1 MRRSASDTFRP
12 IVRFFDGRVVLLPVR
27 CVSDSSMQLDWNLGS
42 TSSGLLLVMQV
53 RAGAGWWAPTGLA
66 FWPVLSRVH
75 GFKSWV
81 QCPRLM
87 VTCLMLEGL
96 RMKAMTS
103 VWDHVGGWS
112 TPLPALD
119 SPSTLVV
126 IFGDRAVEDD
136 SRPVREVVASFS
148 TSVVIGCST
157 SGQIAGA
164 SLRDDVCVVAIAR
177 FDHVRLARAGAD
189 VSSGADSFAAGVA
202 VGAGLAGEDLRAV
215 FVLSDGLCVNGSELV
230 AGLISSVG
238 PDVSV
243 TGGLAGDGDRFE
255 RTWVIDKGHL
265 RAGRVVAVGL
275 YGDGLLV
282 GSGSEG
288 GWSIFGPERVVTRS
302 EGNVLYELDG
312 KPALALYKRYL
323 GDMACELPASAL
335 LFPLAIRA
343 GDEDEQLVRTVLG
356 VDEVEQSMTFAGDVP
371 QGWRA
376 QLMRSSADRL
386 VDGAEAAA
394 VQSSAGFSSAGSTL
408 GIAISCVGRRLVLGA
423 RTEEEI
429 EATLEALPPATELIG
444 FYSYGEIA
452 PGLDGACDLHNQTMT
467 ITTLAE
473 A

>member
-1 MRRSASDTFRP
+1 
-12 IVRFFDGRVVLLPVR
+12 
-27 CVSDSSMQLDWNLGS
+27 
-42 TSSGLLLVMQV
+42 
-53 RAGAGWWAPTGLA
+53 
-66 FWPVLSRVH
+66 
-75 GFKSWV
+75 
-81 QCPRLM
+81 
-87 VTCLMLEGL
+87 MLEGL

-103 VWDHVGGWS
+103 VWDHVCGWS

-126 IFGDRAVEDD
+126 VFGDRTVEDD
-136 SRPVREVVASFS
+136 PRPLQEVVASFP

-157 SGQIAGA
+157 SGQIAGG

-177 FDHVRLARAGAD
+177 FDQVRLAKAD
-189 VSSGADSFAAGVA
+189 AEVGCSADSFAAGAA

-215 FVLSDGLCVNGSELV
+215 FVLSDGLNVNGSELV
-230 AGLISSVG
+230 AGLIASVG
-238 PDVSV
+238 SDVVV

-255 RTWVIDKGHL
+255 HTWVFDDGDT

-275 YGDGLLV
+275 YGESLRV

-288 GWSIFGPERVVTRS
+288 GWSIFGPERIVTRS
-302 EGNVLYELDG
+302 DANVLYELDG
-312 KPALALYKRYL
+312 KPALELYKRYL
-323 GDMACELPASAL
+323 GDLASELPASAL

-343 GDEDEQLVRTVLG
+343 HDEAEQLVRTVLA
-356 VDEVEQSMTFAGDVP
+356 VDEGDQSMTFAGDIP

-394 VQSSAGFSSAGSTL
+394 IQSGAGLSSAGPTL

-429 EATLEALPPATELIG
+429 EATLDALPTGSELIG

-452 PGLDGACDLHNQTMT
+452 PGLGGACDLHNQTMT
-467 ITTLAE
+467 VTTFAE